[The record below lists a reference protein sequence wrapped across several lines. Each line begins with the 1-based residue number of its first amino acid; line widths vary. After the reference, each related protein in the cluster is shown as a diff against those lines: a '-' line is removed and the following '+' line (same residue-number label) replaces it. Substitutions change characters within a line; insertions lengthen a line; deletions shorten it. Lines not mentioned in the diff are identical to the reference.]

1 MTHRYFSHSKTDHRR
16 NAGSFG
22 RLATAAGMAI
32 LSALFLIPGGYF
44 AGAGAPSKL
53 AALIVFLL
61 AFAALISGLV
71 IRAQPV
77 PEDDIV

>member
-1 MTHRYFSHSKTDHRR
+1 MTHRYFSHSKTDPRR

-22 RLATAAGMAI
+22 RLATAAGLAI
-32 LSALFLIPGGYF
+32 LSASFLIPGGYF
-44 AGAGAPSKL
+44 VGAGGPTKL
-53 AALIVFLL
+53 AALIVFLP

-71 IRAQPV
+71 IRARHE